1 VTVVGI
7 GGAGY
12 VVAVAEARDQQMV
25 LGMLYRVWSVCGQSM
40 GWRTMTAETLWLTLS
55 ESMAMRPTARGGP
68 RACAMPTREPAG
80 TSAATSVLDIEGEG
94 DVPHL
99 VSAGC

>member
-1 VTVVGI
+1 
-7 GGAGY
+7 
-12 VVAVAEARDQQMV
+12 
-25 LGMLYRVWSVCGQSM
+25 
-40 GWRTMTAETLWLTLS
+40 
-55 ESMAMRPTARGGP
+55 
-68 RACAMPTREPAG
+68 MPTREPAG